1 MGMPAVVESVPEREV
16 WTVDDVW
23 ALPRRQ
29 GYRYEVL
36 HGELLVT
43 PPTANAHQGPATEL
57 TAVLALWT
65 REHPEFAVRS
75 PGGVYISPTS
85 WLEPDIAVYPAPR
98 HSTASWI
105 ELPPPVLVVE
115 VLSPSTRKRDR
126 HHKRP
131 AYLAHGVGEVWVVD
145 HERRQVERWT
155 AASEFPVV
163 ITDRIEWSP
172 SAGVEPLVFELTE
185 LFGASVE

>member
-1 MGMPAVVESVPEREV
+1 MGMSTVVGSVPKREL

-23 ALPRRQ
+23 ALPSRA

-43 PPTANAHQGPATEL
+43 ALPTVPHQRAAVNVVWLLESWARVRQGFT
-57 TAVLALWT
+57 VLA
-65 REHPEFAVRS
+65 
-75 PGGVYISPTS
+75 PGGVYVSQTT
-85 WLEPDIAVYPAPR
+85 WLEPDVAMYPVSR
-98 HSTASWI
+98 DST
-105 ELPPPVLVVE
+105 ETDHRRLPPPVLVVE
-115 VLSPSTRKRDR
+115 VLSPSTRTRDR

-131 AYLAHGVGEVWVVD
+131 AYLANGVGEVWVVD

-163 ITDRIEWSP
+163 VTDRIEWSS

-185 LFGASVE
+185 LFGVAG